1 MSVEAFEL
9 GKKFGETWGAKN
21 VTLSV
26 GKGSVAVLA
35 GPNGAGKTTTTRI
48 LTTFFKPDKGWA
60 RVGGFD
66 VVREYR
72 EVRKIISY
80 LPQGYGM
87 GGDMTPEEFVVSTLM
102 TRGFSYLEAKREAR
116 RWLEALGIWEIRS
129 RRAWVLSGG
138 ERRRAVVA
146 SALAVPASVYFLDE
160 PTAGVDVEGRY
171 AVLKAVREVASSG
184 VTVFMTTHNLAEAQM
199 AADEVFFINS
209 GTTIASGKPSALVE
223 ALPYKF
229 KAVVDKRNHL
239 PEGTQYIDLGDK
251 VVIYARTRGELY
263 SIVEELKTSIH
274 EMREVD
280 LEDAYL
286 NAVKVR

>member
-1 MSVEAFEL
+1 MNVEAFEL
-9 GKKFGETWGAKN
+9 GKKFGEIWGVKN

-26 GKGSVAVLA
+26 SNGSVAVLA

-66 VVREYR
+66 VTKEYR

-80 LPQGYGM
+80 LPQGYGVS
-87 GGDMTPEEFVVSTLM
+87 GDMTPEEFIISTLM
-102 TRGFSYLEAKREAR
+102 TRGFSYSEAKKEAR
-116 RWLEALGIWEIRS
+116 RWLEVLGLWDIRN

-138 ERRRAVVA
+138 ERRRTVVA
-146 SALAVPASVYFLDE
+146 SALAVPATVYFLDE

-171 AVLKAVREVASSG
+171 ATLKAVREVAANG
-184 VTVFMTTHNLAEAQM
+184 ATIFMTTHNLTEAQM
-199 AADEVFFINS
+199 VADEVFFINS
-209 GTTIASGKPSALVE
+209 GITITSGKPFFLVE

-239 PEGTQYIDLGDK
+239 PEDIQYIDLGDK
-251 VVIYARTRGELY
+251 VVIYAKTRSELY
-263 SIVEELKTSIH
+263 NVVEELKTNIH
-274 EMREVD
+274 EIREVD

-286 NAVKVR
+286 NAVRVK

>member
-1 MSVEAFEL
+1 MNIEAFEL
-9 GKKFGETWGAKN
+9 GKKFGEIWGAKN
-21 VTLSV
+21 VTLYV
-26 GKGSVAVLA
+26 DKGSVAVLA

-66 VVREYR
+66 VVKEYR

-80 LPQGYGM
+80 LPQGYGVS
-87 GGDMTPEEFVVSTLM
+87 GDMTPEEFIVSTLM
-102 TRGFSYLEAKREAR
+102 TRGFSYSEAKKEAR
-116 RWLEALGIWEIRS
+116 RWLEVLGLWEIRN

-146 SALAVPASVYFLDE
+146 SALAVPAVVYFLDE
-160 PTAGVDVEGRY
+160 PTTGVDVEGRY
-171 AVLKAVREVASSG
+171 AVLKAVREVAASG
-184 VTVFMTTHNLAEAQM
+184 ATVFMTTHNLAEAQI

-209 GTTIASGKPSALVE
+209 GTTISSGKPSLLME

-239 PEGTQYIDLGDK
+239 PEDIQHIDLGDK
-251 VVIYARTRGELY
+251 VVIYARTRSELY
-263 SIVEELKTSIH
+263 NFAEKLKTDIH
-274 EMREVD
+274 EVREVD